1 MKFFIT
7 GANGFIGSY
16 LCNYLLKN
24 GHQVFASS
32 RKFLPE
38 IKTVLSG
45 AEFIEADVLS
55 PEFEKIKIDADCIIH
70 LAASNDI
77 VSKNL
82 SRGIELSVAG
92 TVNALKLAVNNN
104 IPKFIFYST
113 LQVYG
118 TELSGNYDEQTPVK
132 PENDYAMNHLF
143 GEMYVEQYSRK
154 FGLKT
159 LVARPSNIYGRF
171 LSPQI
176 NRWTLVPGC
185 LIKEGIENGTI
196 TLLSSGN
203 QNRNFI
209 SLEQLSYYTEKVA
222 INMDKQYD
230 NVNFVSDD
238 FKRIVD
244 VAISTQEILKND
256 FGKEVELIIK
266 SDQPQKSNP
275 FSFNYEKLTQYGI
288 ELNHTKEISLTTEIK
303 NISQMILKEQNVIQ
317 S

>member
-1 MKFFIT
+1 MKFFVT

-24 GHQVFASS
+24 GHQVIASS
-32 RKFLPE
+32 RSILPE
-38 IKTVLSG
+38 IKTVLTG

-55 PEFEKIKIDADCIIH
+55 PEFEKLKIEADCIIH

-82 SRGIELSVAG
+82 AKGIELSATG
-92 TVNALKLAVNNN
+92 TVNTLKLAVNNK
-104 IPKFIFYST
+104 ISKFIFYST

-118 TELSGNYDEQTPVK
+118 TELSGNYDEHTLTK

-143 GEMYVEQYSRK
+143 GEMYVELFSRK

-159 LVARPSNIYGRF
+159 LVVRPSNIYGRF
-171 LSPQI
+171 LSSKI

-185 LIKEGIENGTI
+185 LIKEAFEKGTI

-209 SLEQLSYYTEKVA
+209 SLEQLSYYTETVA
-222 INMDKQYD
+222 KKMDKLFD
-230 NVNFVSDD
+230 TINFVSDD

-244 VAISTQEILKND
+244 VAVLTKEILKKD
-256 FGKEVELIIK
+256 FAKDVELIIK
-266 SDQPQKSNP
+266 SDQPEKSNP
-275 FSFNYEKLTQYGI
+275 FSFNYEKLKQYGI
-288 ELNHTKEISLTTEIK
+288 TMNYTKEISLTTEIK
-303 NISQMILKEQNVIQ
+303 NISQMILSGQNVKQ
-317 S
+317 N

>member
-1 MKFFIT
+1 MRYFVT

-16 LCNYLLKN
+16 LCSYLLKN
-24 GHQVFASS
+24 GHQVIASS
-32 RKFLPE
+32 RSFLPE
-38 IKTVLSG
+38 IKNLLHG

-55 PEFEKIKIDADCIIH
+55 PEFDKIKIEADVIVH

-82 SRGIELSVAG
+82 SKGIELSTVG
-92 TVNALKLAVNNN
+92 TVNTLKLAVNNQVS
-104 IPKFIFYST
+104 KFIFYST

-118 TELSGNYDEQTPVK
+118 TELSGNYDESSRVK

-143 GEMYVEQYSRK
+143 AEKYVEMYSRK
-154 FGLKT
+154 FGIKT
-159 LVARPSNIYGRF
+159 LIVRPSNIYGRF

-185 LIKEGIENGTI
+185 LIKEAIEKGTI

-209 SLEQLSYYTEKVA
+209 SLEQLSYYTEIVSK
-222 INMDKQYD
+222 NMEKLFDIL
-230 NVNFVSDD
+230 NFVSEDY
-238 FKRIVD
+238 KRIVD
-244 VAISTQEILKND
+244 VAILTKEILEKD

-275 FSFNYEKLTQYGI
+275 FLFSYEKLIQYGVSI
-288 ELNHTKEISLTTEIK
+288 NHTKEISLATEIK
-303 NISQMILKEQNVIQ
+303 YISQMILNSQNAIR

>member
-24 GHQVFASS
+24 GHQVIASS

-38 IKTVLSG
+38 IKEVLNG

-55 PEFEKIKIDADCIIH
+55 SDFEKLSIDADVIIH

-77 VSKNL
+77 VSKNF
-82 SRGIELSVAG
+82 SNGIELSTTG
-92 TVNALKLAVNNN
+92 TVNALKLAVNNK

-118 TELSGNYDEQTPVK
+118 TELVGSYDEQTPVK
-132 PENDYAMNHLF
+132 SENDYAMNHLF
-143 GEMYVEQYSRK
+143 GEMYVEMYSRK

-159 LVARPSNIYGRF
+159 VVVRPSNIYGRF
-171 LSPQI
+171 LSSQI
-176 NRWTLVPGC
+176 DRWTLVPGC
-185 LIKEGIENGTI
+185 FIKEAIEKGTI

-209 SLEQLSYYTEKVA
+209 SLEQLSYYTETVA
-222 INMDKQYD
+222 ENMDKRFD
-230 NVNFVSDD
+230 ILNFVSNDY
-238 FKRIVD
+238 KRIVD
-244 VAISTQEILKND
+244 VATLTQSVFYKSVQRSIILNIKSEQPINTNEFYISTN
-256 FGKEVELIIK
+256 
-266 SDQPQKSNP
+266 
-275 FSFNYEKLTQYGI
+275 KLSSYGI
-288 ELNHTKEISLTTEIK
+288 NTQKNAEISLTTEINCVISMFVVSVNDSK
-303 NISQMILKEQNVIQ
+303 N
-317 S
+317 